1 MKYAI
6 LDDTNKVVN
15 IAESAYQVE
24 TNWQEIPSNTPV
36 SIGDTMGT
44 NNAYYD
50 PEGNLRLSPEVK
62 TYSELL
68 DLEKDITLKNAQIK
82 ALTDRNDFLEDCVAE
97 MASIVYA

>member
-6 LDDTNKVVN
+6 LDGTNKVVN

-24 TNWQEIPSNTPV
+24 TSWREIPSNTPV
-36 SIGDTMGT
+36 QIGDTMDM

-62 TYSELL
+62 TYSEKLQ
-68 DLEKDITLKNAQIK
+68 LEKDITLKNAQIK
-82 ALTDRNDFLEDCVAE
+82 ALTDRNEFLEDCMAE
-97 MASIVYA
+97 MATIVYA